1 MYWGAPNYATFW
13 GGGYYG
19 WGWGGVYD
27 PGYMRTDTIVT
38 VETLIYS
45 LEQNKLV
52 WAGQS
57 QTTNPSKVGPFV
69 QEMVTEVAG
78 QLKKQG
84 LIR

>member
-19 WGWGGVYD
+19 WGWGAVYS
-27 PGYMRTDTIVT
+27 PGYVQTDTIVT
-38 VETLIYS
+38 VEILIYS

-52 WAGQS
+52 WAAQS
-57 QTTNPSKVGPFV
+57 QTTNPSKVGPFI
-69 QEMVTEVAG
+69 QELTAQVAA

-84 LIR
+84 LTR